1 MHANTEQLL
10 SLRDGDPV
18 SADIMEHAKTCP
30 ECHREIARL
39 ERVRDALRA
48 LPEVEPGVNLWETVA
63 VGSLDRSTPTRFHWA
78 SVVAIAASFVM
89 GVALMTR
96 LQQSGDDV
104 GPIPLE
110 TTPAATVAGSIP
122 AVDRSMPALQLS
134 SRRLETLRAALP
146 RRGGVERAATA
157 MTIAELE
164 DRIALVDL
172 KLNNA
177 DALGLTIAQER
188 ILWRERVNLMQSLV
202 QVEYALLQNPGR

>member
-10 SLRDGDPV
+10 SLRDGEPV
-18 SADIMEHAKTCP
+18 SADIVEHVKACH
-30 ECHREIARL
+30 ECRSEIARL

-48 LPEVEPGVNLWETVA
+48 LPEVRPGAHLWETVA
-63 VGSLDRSTPTRFHWA
+63 VGSLDRASPNRFHWGSA
-78 SVVAIAASFVM
+78 VAIAASFVM

-96 LQQSGDDV
+96 IQDSGNDA
-104 GPIPLE
+104 GNAPLE
-110 TTPAATVAGSIP
+110 TTPAATVAGVAP
-122 AVDRSMPALQLS
+122 AVERSVPALQLR

-146 RRGGVERAATA
+146 RRQGVERAATA

-177 DALGLTIAQER
+177 DTLGLTIAQER
-188 ILWRERVNLMQSLV
+188 ILWKERVNLMQSLI
-202 QVEYALLQNPGR
+202 QVEYARLQNPGR

>member
-10 SLRDGDPV
+10 SLRDGDAV
-18 SADIMEHAKTCP
+18 SVDITAHVKTCP
-30 ECHREIARL
+30 ECRGEIARL

-48 LPEVEPGVNLWETVA
+48 LPEAEPAANLWETVA
-63 VGSLDRSTPTRFHWA
+63 VGSLDRPTPSRFHWA
-78 SVVAIAASFVM
+78 SALAIAASFVM

-96 LQQSGDDV
+96 LQQSSDDA
-104 GPIPLE
+104 GQIPLE
-110 TTPAATVAGSIP
+110 TTPAATVASSLP
-122 AVDRSMPALQLS
+122 AGERSMPALQLS

-146 RRGGVERAATA
+146 RRQGVERAATA
-157 MTIAELE
+157 MTIVELE

-188 ILWRERVNLMQSLV
+188 ILWKERVNLMQSLI